1 MEIENRSPLVSV
13 IIIAYNSG
21 KFILETLE
29 SIKNQT
35 YDNIELIVTDDGSK
49 DNTIAICKDWIDRNK
64 SRFINAILVTTP
76 HNTGTAGNANRGIQ
90 ASAGEWIKFIAGD
103 DILMSNAIEKYIE
116 FVDDKINACF
126 AEYVEFT
133 GQLSE
138 HNYRY
143 KHIDIDRVAFGERT
157 TARRQYNILKRQFIG
172 YGPTFFVKKSVLDE
186 VGRFDE
192 RFPLM
197 DDYPLFIRIAAA
209 GYKFHLMH
217 EATVFYR
224 VNPESVSHSSNDNA
238 IISNMEKKCIR
249 EYKYLYK
256 YEHLNGLWRQYL
268 KYSVFLS
275 NSIIVLGNNRKKW
288 KCIAFNLCRLIT
300 DPFIWYSR
308 YLNALDNLMKL
319 L

>member
-1 MEIENRSPLVSV
+1 MEKGNRKPLVSV
-13 IIIAYNSG
+13 IVIAYNSG

-49 DNTIAICKDWIDRNK
+49 DNTIAICKDWIDQNK
-64 SRFINAILVTTP
+64 SRFVNAILVTIP
-76 HNTGTAGNANRGIQ
+76 QNTGTAGNANRGIQ

-103 DILMSNAIEKYIE
+103 DILMSDAIEKYLK

-138 HNYRY
+138 HKYRR
-143 KHIDIDRVAFGERT
+143 KHIDIDRVAFGDNT
-157 TARRQYNILKRQFIG
+157 TARQQYNILKRQFIG
-172 YGPTFFVKKSVLDE
+172 YGPTFFVKKKVLIE
-186 VGRFDE
+186 VGCFDE

-197 DDYPLFIRIAAA
+197 DDYPLFIRITAA
-209 GYKFHLMH
+209 GYKLHLIH

-224 VNPESVSHSSNDNA
+224 VTSDSVSHSSNDNA
-238 IISNMEKKCIR
+238 IITNTEIRCIR

-268 KYSVFLS
+268 KYSMLLS
-275 NSIIVLGNNRKKW
+275 NSIIDLGNNRKNW

-308 YLNALDNLMKL
+308 YLNAIDKLMKL